1 MPSRLGVFGR
11 LTGEDLRLLSALHSV
26 EPCENGLRALSESG
40 FPSNLGLI
48 LGSTAASQAADQL
61 QQTLDD
67 LAAEGFGRELLD
79 LLAVDYADIYLSH
92 AFNASPQESVW
103 FDEEGCVCQ
112 ESMFQVREWYRRHGY
127 MAQNWRILPDDHLV
141 PQLAFLGVLQTEGRF
156 AETAR
161 FLDEHLL
168 RWIGS
173 FSETIAS
180 RCATRYFA
188 GLNGLT
194 AAYLEELRGH
204 LEKILGEPRPGNGE
218 VERRMRVASAK
229 PEPVVFVPGIAPSW

>member
-11 LTGEDLRLLSALHSV
+11 LTGEDLRLLAALHAV
-26 EPCENGLRALSESG
+26 EPCETGLRALSESG

-48 LGSTAASQAADQL
+48 LSSTAASRAANQL
-61 QQTLDD
+61 QQTLGDM
-67 LAAEGFGRELLD
+67 AAEGFGREILD

-92 AFNASPQESVW
+92 AFDASPQESVW

-127 MAQNWRILPDDHLV
+127 MAENWRILADDHLV
-141 PQLAFLGVLQTEGRF
+141 PQLAFLGVLQTEGCF
-156 AETAR
+156 ADAAR

-173 FSETIAS
+173 FAETIAS

-188 GLNGLT
+188 SLNGLT

-204 LEKILGEPRPGNGE
+204 LERILDEPRPEKGE
-218 VERRMRVASAK
+218 VERRMRVEHARAQPISFA
-229 PEPVVFVPGIAPSW
+229 PGIAPGW